1 MKTKVFA
8 LMGGF
13 TSLMQVF
20 ALCTPWWV
28 IVKRDERRTVY
39 GLWYTLSCEVSQGV
53 SFCKTL
59 YHHEPHEEHD
69 VIDVVSNFL
78 EYEIETMVAACVCLA
93 ATALGTVYRHRRASK
108 DYLGYGLGGSLLL
121 VASGSTAWVAIGK
134 LIKENVDLGGHET
147 IDIPWSLIISALS
160 STVPFVLGAF
170 TVPFLLTNF
179 RQLKRDRVAAR
190 ALEDK
195 IQSSTA
201 NLYTTDISMD
211 RLPGYHNMGTSLTP
225 APSFST
231 LDSTAF
237 PGDSV
242 MSEPIKSGEIFL

>member
-1 MKTKVFA
+1 MKTKAFGLV
-8 LMGGF
+8 GGF

-20 ALCTPWWV
+20 ALCTPWWI
-28 IVKRDERRTVY
+28 IVQRDERRTVY

-59 YHHEPHEEHD
+59 YHHAPHEEHD
-69 VIDVVSNFL
+69 VIKVVSNFL
-78 EYEIETMVAACVCLA
+78 EFEIETMVGVCVCLV
-93 ATALGTVYRHRRASK
+93 ATVLGTVYRHRQANK
-108 DYLGYGLGGSLLL
+108 DSLGYGLCATLLL
-121 VASGSTAWVAIGK
+121 IVSGATVWVTIGK
-134 LIKENVDLGGHET
+134 LIKENVDLAGHEA

-160 STVPFVLGAF
+160 STVPLVLAAL
-170 TVPFLLTNF
+170 TVPLLVKNI
-179 RQLKRDRVAAR
+179 RELKRDRVAAR

-211 RLPGYHNMGTSLTP
+211 RLPGYHNMGNSLTP

-237 PGDSV
+237 PGGSV
-242 MSEPIKSGEIFL
+242 TSETIKTGEIFL

>member
-28 IVKRDERRTVY
+28 TIQRDDRRTVY

-59 YHHEPHEEHD
+59 YHHAPHEEHD

-78 EYEIETMVAACVCLA
+78 EYEIETMVGACVCLA
-93 ATALGTVYRHRRASK
+93 ATALGTIYRHRGANK
-108 DYLGYGLGGSLLL
+108 DSLSYGLGGTLLL
-121 VASGSTAWVAIGK
+121 VASGTTVWVAIGK
-134 LIKENVDLGGHET
+134 LIKENIDLAGHET
-147 IDIPWSLIISALS
+147 IDIPWSLIISALF
-160 STVPFVLGAF
+160 STVPFVLAAV
-170 TVPFLLTNF
+170 TIPLLVANF
-179 RQLKRDRVAAR
+179 RELKRDRVAAR

-237 PGDSV
+237 PGDPV
-242 MSEPIKSGEIFL
+242 TTEPIKSGEIFL

>member
-28 IVKRDERRTVY
+28 IVQRDERRTVY

-59 YHHEPHEEHD
+59 YHHAPHEEHD
-69 VIDVVSNFL
+69 VINVVSNFL
-78 EYEIETMVAACVCLA
+78 EYEIETMVGVCVCLA
-93 ATALGTVYRHRRASK
+93 ATVLGTIYRQRGASK
-108 DYLGYGLGGSLLL
+108 DSLSFGLCASVLL
-121 VASGSTAWVAIGK
+121 VVAGTTVWVAIGK
-134 LIKENVDLGGHET
+134 LIKENVDLAGRET

-160 STVPFVLGAF
+160 STVPVVLAAL
-170 TVPFLLTNF
+170 TVPLLLTNF
-179 RQLKRDRVAAR
+179 RELKRDRVAAR

-237 PGDSV
+237 PG
-242 MSEPIKSGEIFL
+242 